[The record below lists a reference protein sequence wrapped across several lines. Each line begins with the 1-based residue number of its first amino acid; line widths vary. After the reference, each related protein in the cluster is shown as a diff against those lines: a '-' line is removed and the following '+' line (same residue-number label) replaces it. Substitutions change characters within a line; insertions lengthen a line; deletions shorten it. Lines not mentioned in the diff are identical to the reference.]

1 MDDYRRLAQ
10 ELAALDA
17 SRDAEHR
24 AASGAHAARA
34 AASSGEIEHAD
45 QVVRAAE
52 ASVRAAHEQLDAIEK
67 RSADLWAE
75 MRALLGRRG
84 RRVGELPEPDPA
96 VNTTMEST
104 PDQLLD
110 RASGTVARVALGEP
124 IAPIPGALIPALPP
138 LGSVASL
145 LVGLPVRGL
154 FALTGG
160 RYSGVNLAVEILIF
174 LAPFAGVPVLV
185 AWARH
190 RYGARPDIGAAALT
204 ALGGMIASCALVLVF
219 R

>member
-10 ELAALDA
+10 ELAELDA
-17 SRDAEHR
+17 ARETERR
-24 AASGAHAARA
+24 AASGAHAARVA
-34 AASSGEIEHAD
+34 AASGEIDHAD

-52 ASVRAAHEQLDAIEK
+52 ASVRTAGERLDAVEA
-67 RSADLWAE
+67 RSVDLWAE

-84 RRVGELPEPDPA
+84 RRLGDLRDAAAETALESETPE
-96 VNTTMEST
+96 
-104 PDQLLD
+104 QLLN
-110 RASGTVARVALGEP
+110 RASGTIARVALGEP
-124 IAPIPGALIPALPP
+124 IAPIPGTLIPALPP
-138 LGSVASL
+138 LGAIAAL
-145 LVGLPVRGL
+145 LVGLPVRAL

-174 LAPFAGVPVLV
+174 LAPFAGVPALV
-185 AWARH
+185 FWTRH